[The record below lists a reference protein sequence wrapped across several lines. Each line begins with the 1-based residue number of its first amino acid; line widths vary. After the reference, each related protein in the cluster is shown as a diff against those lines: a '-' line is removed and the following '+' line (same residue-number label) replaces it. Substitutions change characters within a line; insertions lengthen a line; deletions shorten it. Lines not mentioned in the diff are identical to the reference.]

1 MEKMGRRLAVS
12 AKLAR
17 HAPGEA
23 LGRTGPEVVRRI
35 ALAMV
40 DQDSQAP
47 PPQVVGLVRMRE
59 PILAAVTWWM
69 AGVWGLGLLPN
80 EYGYGAEMLSGFFAQ
95 SAGFGGGGCGAG
107 SLPTV
112 EAYVGGGGG
121 GQGRGG
127 VGAVIVERVG

>member
-1 MEKMGRRLAVS
+1 MGRRLAVS

-23 LGRTGPEVVRRI
+23 QDRTGPEVVRRI

-40 DQDSQAP
+40 AQDFQVP

-69 AGVWGLGLLPN
+69 AGVWGYCQMNMVMVPKCYQVFSLNRQALAVGDAGLVRYPQLRP
-80 EYGYGAEMLSGFFAQ
+80 M
-95 SAGFGGGGCGAG
+95 SA
-107 SLPTV
+107 
-112 EAYVGGGGG
+112 
-121 GQGRGG
+121 
-127 VGAVIVERVG
+127 AVLAVRAVVVSVR